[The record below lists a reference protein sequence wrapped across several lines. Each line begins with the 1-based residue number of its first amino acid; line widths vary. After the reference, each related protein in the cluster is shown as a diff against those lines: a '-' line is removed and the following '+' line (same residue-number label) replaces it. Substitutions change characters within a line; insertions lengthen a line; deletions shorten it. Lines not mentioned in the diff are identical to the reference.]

1 MAMVD
6 LKGLYRV
13 TAKGRAYWYAWR
25 GGPRITAT
33 HGTPAFAAEYAA
45 HHAARKG
52 GDKARISGLIVD
64 WKSSDAWTLPPEK
77 GGLAESTKKNWRG
90 PLDAIQTHF
99 GQVRVEAF
107 DDQKA
112 ARRNIS
118 QWLKAWSDRPRTCD
132 MHKQVLSALLS
143 YAVEGGPAQRQP
155 VLRHRQRLR
164 DRPRRHHL
172 DRRGHHAAG
181 RPRQP
186 GDHVRAGPRLPHRP
200 APDRP
205 AAPVVV
211 HIGDLAVEMRHGQE
225 PRARPRPARRRDPDV
240 RRTEALP
247 DGDPQPNGPIVLTNS
262 DGVPWRSGF
271 PSSWNKA
278 LKAAGLQGRLH
289 FHDSRGTFATA
300 TYELDVFTIKELAE
314 MLAWSVDKV
323 ERIINRYVRRTPAA
337 RQDPAH
343 RRSAEVRTSQE
354 RNCKTDCKTGP
365 PEMT

>member
-13 TAKGRAYWYAWR
+13 TAKGRVYWYAWR
-25 GGPRITAT
+25 GGPRITAA

-45 HHAARKG
+45 HHAARRG

-112 ARRNIS
+112 ARRNIR
-118 QWLKAWSDRPRTCD
+118 QWLKAWSHRPRTCD

-143 YAVEGGPAQRQP
+143 YAKKEDRISDNPCFGIANAYETDRADIIWTDEDIMQLAGHASPEIMFVLGLACLTGLRQTDL
-155 VLRHRQRLR
+155 LRLSWN
-164 DRPRRHHL
+164 
-172 DRRGHHAAG
+172 
-181 RPRQP
+181 
-186 GDHVRAGPRLPHRP
+186 
-200 APDRP
+200 
-205 AAPVVV
+205 
-211 HIGDLAVEMRHGQE
+211 HIDDLAVEIGTGKSRVRGRGQRAAVVPMYDE
-225 PRARPRPARRRDPDV
+225 LKRFLAVIPR
-240 RRTEALP
+240 
-247 DGDPQPNGPIVLTNS
+247 NGPIVLTNS

-289 FHDSRGTFATA
+289 FNDSRGSFATA
-300 TYELDVFTIKELAE
+300 TYELDVFTVKELAE

-323 ERIINRYVRRTPAA
+323 ERIINRYVRRDALLRDKIRRIDEA
-337 RQDPAH
+337 RKSEPL
-343 RRSAEVRTSQE
+343 
-354 RNCKTDCKTGP
+354 RNETAKPTAKPGYQK
-365 PEMT
+365 